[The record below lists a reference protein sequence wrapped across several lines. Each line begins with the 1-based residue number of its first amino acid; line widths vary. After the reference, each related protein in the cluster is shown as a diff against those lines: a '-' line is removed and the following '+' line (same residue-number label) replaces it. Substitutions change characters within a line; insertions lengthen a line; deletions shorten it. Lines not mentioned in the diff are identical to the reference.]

1 MVVEIKLIN
10 KMFFKELEI
19 FYTCCL
25 SRGNPMRA
33 IGEYGIEDSN
43 RINRK
48 FKKLMGGRNLSADE
62 LEELESIVWMAW
74 RQYVDLY
81 SGWFERKVYLRFFRC
96 AVYEVCREEE
106 KNAIYLVTTPTRPK
120 QKKVRYSLSA
130 AITKKI
136 NSQELQE
143 VVYL

>member
-1 MVVEIKLIN
+1 
-10 KMFFKELEI
+10 
-19 FYTCCL
+19 
-25 SRGNPMRA
+25 MRA

-81 SGWFERKVYLRFFRC
+81 SSWFERKVYLRFFRC

-120 QKKVRYSLSA
+120 QKKVGYSLSA